1 MGEILC
7 IKRKKQRRCRG
18 SNDVGKQN
26 GGSSKGMRPLAMGN
40 PFEEFEQTTD
50 FTTWFHGV

>member
-7 IKRKKQRRCRG
+7 IKGKKQRRCRG

-26 GGSSKGMRPLAMGN
+26 GKSSKGMRRSAVGN
-40 PFEEFEQTTD
+40 LFENLS
-50 FTTWFHGV
+50 